1 MHLPK
6 TPESPQ
12 VIDNSSEAIAK
23 LRLINV
29 AAGVVHLVQAVVV
42 LLLSNGRSLNVTA
55 AFGNGPPGQPSGPLV
70 IEKLFSY
77 RIGVG
82 VFVFLLLSAVFHFI
96 VASPWGFSHYRSEL
110 LAKQNRFRW
119 VEYSMSATIMIVLI
133 AGTVGITDVAALL
146 AIASVNACMIFF
158 GWLMETRN
166 DPGPRANWAPFRF
179 GSFAGLF
186 PWICIA
192 IYVVGASVSD
202 NSKGNG
208 IPGFVYGILVSLF
221 IFFNCFAIIQLL
233 QYGAR
238 GKWADYLRGEK
249 AYIILS
255 LTAKSALAW
264 QVFANVLTPG

>member
-1 MHLPK
+1 M
-6 TPESPQ
+6 
-12 VIDNSSEAIAK
+12 IDNSSEAIAK

-146 AIASVNACMIFF
+146 ADRVGKRLHDLLRMVDGDEERS
-158 GWLMETRN
+158 
-166 DPGPRANWAPFRF
+166 GPAGQLGTLSIREFRR
-179 GSFAGLF
+179 
-186 PWICIA
+186 
-192 IYVVGASVSD
+192 SVSLD
-202 NSKGNG
+202 LHRYLCCRCVG
-208 IPGFVYGILVSLF
+208 IG
-221 IFFNCFAIIQLL
+221 Q
-233 QYGAR
+233 Q
-238 GKWADYLRGEK
+238 
-249 AYIILS
+249 
-255 LTAKSALAW
+255 
-264 QVFANVLTPG
+264 